1 MMDRARAFATVL
13 LVDDE
18 PNITQALQRAL
29 RKEPLY
35 FLTASS
41 GSEAERIL
49 DSVHVDAIVSDEQMP
64 GMPGSEFLARA
75 RKRFPNT
82 IRMVLTGQASLEAA
96 VKAINEG
103 GVYRFFL
110 KPVNPADLAITLRQ
124 ALEHK
129 RLEEQGRRLLR
140 EFQRQADA
148 LARLKRA
155 SDTIMHVETDDQG
168 AILMDDGD
176 HEGSVPELL
185 AEMERALARV

>member
-1 MMDRARAFATVL
+1 MMDRVRAFATVL

-29 RKEPLY
+29 RKEPLH

-41 GSEAERIL
+41 ASEAERIL
-49 DSVHVDAIVSDEQMP
+49 DSVHVDVIVSDEQMP
-64 GMPGSEFLARA
+64 GMPGSEFLSRA
-75 RKRFPNT
+75 RTRFPNT

-96 VKAINEG
+96 VRAINEG
-103 GVYRFFL
+103 GIYRFFL

-168 AILMDDGD
+168 AILIDEGD
-176 HEGSVPELL
+176 QEGSVPELL
-185 AEMERALARV
+185 AEMERALGRV